1 MPALPTHLRLRLR
14 MDSRRGVLR
23 HHLAPSARR
32 VIALEA
38 YDRFVGLELSE
49 MALDCCI
56 TMT

>member
-1 MPALPTHLRLRLR
+1 MEAL
-14 MDSRRGVLR
+14 
-23 HHLAPSARR
+23 R

-56 TMT
+56 TKA